1 LSHFGFDL
9 ISNLNWSDI
18 SISILAIER
27 DDQEQGF
34 YRGLPFIEMLLGLRQ
49 ILDKLTAGQG
59 NGIVEGPLPRKWGS
73 SSAGSPD
80 FS

>member
-49 ILDKLTAGQG
+49 ILDIVDRGAGEWDRRRPASTQVG
-59 NGIVEGPLPRKWGS
+59 FVICRQP
-73 SSAGSPD
+73 
-80 FS
+80 